1 MNEPFVNECS
11 VHEGDTLCVMLSL
24 QRSFLNRAMHHTI
37 FFFLVI
43 HFSHKNLTYT
53 DLLCEGKNGSSVT
66 LPRVYGRNKINGD
79 HKSGQVSY

>member
-37 FFFLVI
+37 FFFGHSSFDEHVGWVYT
-43 HFSHKNLTYT
+43 LTIV
-53 DLLCEGKNGSSVT
+53 N
-66 LPRVYGRNKINGD
+66 RAARNID
-79 HKSGQVSY
+79 V